1 MSFRLQIIEVHPRSP
16 TDLVEMKLK
25 PVHAAIK
32 RWCNFIQRADSSTL
46 ARSVCLALIISG
58 APLLTAGC
66 NAEKSTD
73 NKAAPQAG
81 SAGLGGARGL
91 KLCNTTSSR
100 VGVAVGYKSTKGW
113 VSEGWW
119 NIASHTC
126 ETVVTGKLINRYYY
140 LHVLDYDQSGEWSGK
155 LYMCTDDKPFT
166 ISKIENCAERGFKRT
181 GFFEVDTGEE
191 PSWTV
196 RLEETKNIEAKDQ

>member
-1 MSFRLQIIEVHPRSP
+1 MNLNS
-16 TDLVEMKLK
+16 
-25 PVHAAIK
+25 VHAAANK
-32 RWCNFIQRADSSTL
+32 RPTSDRRVERLSL
-46 ARSVCLALIISG
+46 ARTICVALAISS
-58 APLLTAGC
+58 ASLLSAGC
-66 NAEKSTD
+66 NTETSPQE
-73 NKAAPQAG
+73 KAAPQSG
-81 SAGLGGARGL
+81 SSGLGGARGL

-166 ISKIENCAERGFKRT
+166 ITEIDNCAERGFKRT

-191 PSWTV
+191 SSWTV
-196 RLEETKNIEAKDQ
+196 RLEETKNVEAKDQ